1 MWRLNVAMPF
11 MCRCRFRVSPAR
23 RPGYKFMA
31 ANSHHLRHS
40 VDNRRKPMRAQ
51 FLALTFIAATAASSA
66 LAQQAAPPVQTFL
79 NNKEI
84 MALVDKAKADRKG
97 DAPLVAE
104 PILLLAPYRAMLEYR
119 PATAPAALHEKDAE
133 LMVVLEGTGNIV
145 TGGKIVD
152 EKRVNAANLSGPSIA
167 DGNSQAVVKGDM
179 LIVPANTPHQV
190 IPTGG
195 APIILMTLH
204 VPSTPANWP

>member
-1 MWRLNVAMPF
+1 
-11 MCRCRFRVSPAR
+11 
-23 RPGYKFMA
+23 
-31 ANSHHLRHS
+31 
-40 VDNRRKPMRAQ
+40 MRAQ
-51 FLALTFIAATAASSA
+51 FLALSLIATTTASVFVQQA

-84 MALVDKAKADRKG
+84 IALVDKAKADRKG

-133 LMVVLEGTGNIV
+133 LMVVLEGAGNIV
-145 TGGKIVD
+145 TGGKLVD
-152 EKRVNAANLSGPSIA
+152 EKRVNPANLSGTSIA
-167 DGNSQAVVKGDM
+167 DGNSQTVVKGDM

-190 IPTGG
+190 IPAG
-195 APIILMTLH
+195 APIVLMTLH
-204 VPSTPANWP
+204 VPSAPANWP